1 MSTAA
6 LDPAFADHAV
16 GARLAPAKV
25 NLALHVTG
33 RRADGYHTIESLA
46 VFTRFG
52 DRVEAQRADEDHF
65 SVSGRFAGLVPI
77 DETNLILKA
86 RDALRHHVGPDN
98 APAVAISLEKN
109 LPVASGIGGGSS
121 DAAAALRALV
131 SIWKLDIDEA
141 GLAEIGFSLGA
152 DLPMCLKAQ
161 PLLAHG
167 AGETVSTVAK
177 FPALG
182 LVMVNP
188 GVTVATADVFR
199 SLAHRENEALPP
211 LPETI
216 DFHSLL
222 GWLEA
227 TRNDLEVAAETIAPL
242 IGKARASLLRADA
255 AFARMSGSG
264 ATCFGLFE
272 TGNVAKRAAASIRAR
287 HPDWFVAATRSMAS
301 EAREVEY
308 T

>member
-1 MSTAA
+1 MSSTA
-6 LDPAFADHAV
+6 LDPESADHAV
-16 GARLAPAKV
+16 DARLAPAKV

-33 RRADGYHTIESLA
+33 LRADGFHTIESLA

-52 DRVEAQRADEDHF
+52 DRIEAHRADEDRF
-65 SVSGRFAGLVPI
+65 IVSGRFAGLVPT

-86 RDALRHHVGPDN
+86 RDALRRHADPKN

-121 DAAAALRALV
+121 DAAAALRALA
-131 SIWKLDIDEA
+131 SIWKLDIDEME
-141 GLAEIGFSLGA
+141 LAQIGFSLGA

-167 AGETVSTVAK
+167 AGETISTVAK

-199 SLAHRENEALPP
+199 SLARRDNEVLPP
-211 LPETI
+211 LPDVI

-222 GWLEA
+222 DWLEA
-227 TRNDLEVAAETIAPL
+227 TRNDLEPAAETISPL
-242 IGKARASLLRADA
+242 IGKARAALLRADA

-301 EAREVEY
+301 EVHEVEY
-308 T
+308 A